1 LKKLLAVAVAASLV
15 AAVPSFAQNSNP
27 YKIPPGQYC
36 KNVPKTKLPGQKKT
50 QFAQCVTAMA
60 QLNKN
65 ADLAPSQACASLK
78 KGVKGKANKKKA
90 QSAFKACVKAGN
102 KLKLDNANAGS

>member
-1 LKKLLAVAVAASLV
+1 MKKLLGIAVALSLV
-15 AAVPSFAQNSNP
+15 AVVPASAQTPP

-50 QFAQCVTAMA
+50 QFAQCVNGMA

-65 ADLAPSQACASLK
+65 PDLAPSQACASLK
-78 KGVKGKANKKKA
+78 KGVKNKSAKKKA
-90 QSAFKACVKAGN
+90 QNAFKACVKAGN
-102 KLKLDNANAGS
+102 KLKLDNANAGA